1 MEKRHR
7 VHNLI
12 VLDES
17 GSMASIKMAIIRGFN
32 EVVQNIQGIE
42 NQYPEQEHLISFYSF
57 NGLALKEHFFNRP
70 AKSLSQIGEKTYN
83 PSAST
88 PLFDALGSSINKL
101 KKLLAGQTDYSVLVT
116 ILTDG
121 EENASKK
128 YSGNDVKAL
137 IEELKPNG
145 WMFSYI
151 GTDHDVEKMANS
163 LSISQSIVWD
173 KSKAGMETMF
183 ANERNFRMAFCAKIS
198 DEMVQDAKKSASEVL
213 EL

>member
-1 MEKRHR
+1 MEKRHQ

-17 GSMASIKMAIIRGFN
+17 GSMASIKASIIRGFN
-32 EVVQNIQGIE
+32 EVVQNIQGME

-121 EENASKK
+121 EENASKE

-145 WMFSYI
+145 WIFTYI
-151 GTDHDVEKMANS
+151 GTDHDVEKMADS
-163 LSISQSIVWD
+163 LSINQSMVWD
-173 KSKAGMETMF
+173 KSEAGMASMF
-183 ANERNFRMAFCAKIS
+183 AQDRHFRMAVYSKIS
-198 DEMVQDAKKSASEVL
+198 VELFKDAKKDKSEV
-213 EL
+213 